1 MRSKERTK
9 KELREL
15 LEPPKLPDEIRFL
28 TIHGVRYW
36 VPWERMLPGDSFFLK
51 TAADAKTVAPLLNPA
66 EAYFNYILVAATRC
80 EFGYYGVRVW
90 RMY

>member
-1 MRSKERTK
+1 MS
-9 KELREL
+9 L

-36 VPWERMLPGDSFFLK
+36 IPWERMLPGDSFFIK
-51 TAADAKTVAPLLNPA
+51 TAANAKLVTPLLNPA
-66 EAYFNYILVAATRC
+66 EAYFNYVLVAATRC